1 MKLSTGHSDYL
12 VDVWPKVSIAVQRVE
27 RDGSVTP
34 KNVFKV
40 GDEAEY
46 DSYNLIYTGKIVSI
60 TDKSVTI
67 QPKYASQKKRLKLI
81 DFAWRNY
88 DFDSAKVAAKN
99 NETSHYI

>member
-1 MKLSTGHSDYL
+1 MKLSTGLSSYV

-27 RDGSVTP
+27 KDGSLTP
-34 KNVFKV
+34 KKVFKI

-67 QPKYASQKKRLKLI
+67 QPKYAKGNKRLKLV

-88 DFDSAKVAAKN
+88 DFDSDKVAAKN
-99 NETSHYI
+99 AETSMYI